1 MFKKRAA
8 INVLQGDIFHEPL
21 KGAGKIFRQLNINDA
36 PSDQLVKVWTV
47 ADLLNFNDLPHARL
61 HCPET
66 GEMRIISI
74 SILKEQKTYLKIQ
87 AETPES

>member
-1 MFKKRAA
+1 M
-8 INVLQGDIFHEPL
+8 
-21 KGAGKIFRQLNINDA
+21 
-36 PSDQLVKVWTV
+36 LVKVWTV

-74 SILKEQKTYLKIQ
+74 SILEEQKTYLKIK
-87 AETPES
+87 AETQES